1 MTIEPGALTAIRH
14 VVAAVLKA
22 DGKVATAEPDAG
34 VEVMAR
40 FGADGYTLDDLEDD
54 LVALSRV
61 DLSAELQAIADDLS
75 VADKEAVVSAAAYLS
90 TCDDDVD
97 RWELDVAREVG
108 EALGLSA
115 DHTTSTIDR
124 ELATHRP
131 QAER

>member
-1 MTIEPGALTAIRH
+1 MTIQPEGLLAIRH

-22 DGKVATAEPDAG
+22 DGKVANAEPDAG
-34 VEVMAR
+34 VEIMRR
-40 FGADGYTLDDLEDD
+40 FGADSYTIDDLDND

-61 DLSAELQAIADDLS
+61 DLGDELRAIAADLT
-75 VADKEAVVSAAAYLS
+75 VADKEAVVSAATYLS

-108 EALGLSA
+108 EALGLSS

-124 ELATHRP
+124 ELSAHRS
-131 QAER
+131 QQ